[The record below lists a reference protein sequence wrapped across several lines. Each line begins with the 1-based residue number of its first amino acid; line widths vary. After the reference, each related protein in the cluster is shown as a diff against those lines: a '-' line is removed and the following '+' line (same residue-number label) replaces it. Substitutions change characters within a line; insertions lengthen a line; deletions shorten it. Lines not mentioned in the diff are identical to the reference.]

1 MWNILDK
8 HIWIYYI
15 MPGSLSEKLSDELAS
30 ICHIYVGTYRVSHM
44 DWLSFIFPYFT
55 LKKQDNFEVL

>member
-8 HIWIYYI
+8 HIWIYY

-30 ICHIYVGTYRVSHM
+30 ICHIYVGTYDTGCPIWI
-44 DWLSFIFPYFT
+44 DW
-55 LKKQDNFEVL
+55 VLFFHILL